1 MRANVPAPGRLYY
14 AVGPSGVGKD
24 TVIAAALAM
33 LPPDAP
39 ARIARRTIT
48 RPAAAP
54 GASEVHEPVTRM
66 EWDELHRA
74 GGFALHWEANGLAYG
89 VRRELDDWLAAGGRV
104 IVNGSREHLPSARA
118 RYPGL
123 LVLAFTAPPERVLE
137 RLLARGRETRE
148 QVEARLRRNESLTLP
163 DGPGTHAIANDGTV
177 AQAAA
182 RLAAILAAP

>member
-1 MRANVPAPGRLYY
+1 MPAPGRLYY

-39 ARIARRTIT
+39 VRIARRTIT

-104 IVNGSREHLPSARA
+104 IVNGSREHLPAARV
-118 RYPGL
+118 RYPEL
-123 LVLAFTAPPERVLE
+123 CVLAFTAPPERVME
-137 RLLARGRETRE
+137 RLLARGREGRGE
-148 QVEARLRRNESLTLP
+148 IAARLERNTKLDLP
-163 DGPGTHAIANDGTV
+163 TGPGTHTIVNDGPV
-177 AQAAA
+177 SEAAA
-182 RLAAILAAP
+182 RLAAILSGD